1 MISSMDFRGSK
12 FRITWCVTLQSGS
25 RFILRNRFFR
35 YKDIRRTV
43 QEIGVTVVVME
54 IRLSER
60 ALEKVECN
68 LQTVGNGLR
77 LTLLMKPIYMILL
90 IYHGWYFQ
98 CYGKSQRFWI

>member
-1 MISSMDFRGSK
+1 MLHCNREVGLPLETDFLDK
-12 FRITWCVTLQSGS
+12 
-25 RFILRNRFFR
+25 
-35 YKDIRRTV
+35 RRTV
-43 QEIGVTVVVME
+43 QDIGVTVVVME

-90 IYHGWYFQ
+90 IYHG
-98 CYGKSQRFWI
+98 

>member
-1 MISSMDFRGSK
+1 MLHCNREVGLSLETDF
-12 FRITWCVTLQSGS
+12 L
-25 RFILRNRFFR
+25 
-35 YKDIRRTV
+35 DIRRTV

-90 IYHGWYFQ
+90 IYHG
-98 CYGKSQRFWI
+98 

>member
-1 MISSMDFRGSK
+1 MLHCNREVGLSLETDF
-12 FRITWCVTLQSGS
+12 L
-25 RFILRNRFFR
+25 
-35 YKDIRRTV
+35 DIRRTV

-77 LTLLMKPIYMILL
+77 LTLLMKPIYMILF
-90 IYHGWYFQ
+90 IYHG
-98 CYGKSQRFWI
+98 